1 MGVLSLPVPMRLP
14 VPMETG
20 GGEGGWHTPSLEDFE
35 FIGGF
40 GGPDWV
46 NKPFVQAVM
55 AAVIVIVLWLLASR
69 KLRTVPS
76 KRQFLNEYFYN
87 FIRNGVALDTLGE
100 RDFRRYLPYLLG
112 LFSFIWVNN
121 LMGLFPLLM
130 FPTFSNIGYAWGLVA
145 LTYII
150 YNVAGIAR
158 HGLKYFKN
166 SLLPAGVPW
175 PLWFVIIPIEFLSNF
190 VIRPLTLG
198 LRLFGNLLAGHL
210 VVLVFV
216 TGGAYLLFYSEGAIN
231 RIAGGA
237 SLIFSFGIFALE
249 LLVSSLQA
257 YIFTVLTAQYVASSL
272 AEDH

>member
-1 MGVLSLPVPMRLP
+1 MGGLTQLVPMRLP

-20 GGEGGWHTPSLEDFE
+20 SDAGGWHVPSLEDFE
-35 FIGGF
+35 FVGGF

-46 NKPFVQAVM
+46 NKPLVQAVM
-55 AAVIVIVLWLLASR
+55 AAVIVIVLWMLASR
-69 KLRTVPS
+69 KLSVVPR
-76 KRQFLNEYFYN
+76 KAQFLNEYFYG
-87 FIRNGVALDTLGE
+87 FIRNGVALEILGE

-112 LFSFIWVNN
+112 LFSFVWVNN
-121 LMGLFPLLM
+121 LMGLFPALM
-130 FPTFSNIGYAWGLVA
+130 FPTFSNIGYAWGLA
-145 LTYII
+145 LLSFVI

-158 HGLKYFKN
+158 HGPKYFKN

-175 PLWFVIIPIEFLSNF
+175 PLWPVIIPIEFLSNF
-190 VIRPLTLG
+190 IIRPLTLG

-216 TGGAYLLFYSEGAIN
+216 TGGAYLLTQSDTVIN

-237 SLIFSFGIFALE
+237 SIIFSFAIFALE